1 MYVGNSLSFLSAPPF
16 HRRLGTSWLILTNLV
31 TDTDWRYLEA
41 KKQTTIELM
50 RYTWASATHVGRVRA
65 GNEDSVRPT
74 IDGSREEPV
83 VIAVADGMGGA
94 VAGEVASRIAI
105 DAAMEAEPSAHLSP
119 GDRVRRGN
127 EAVVEAVE
135 EDYTLSGMG
144 TTLTLGLFLPE
155 GIVRVAHIGDS
166 RMYLFRD
173 GQLQQLTRD
182 HTLVADLVALGR
194 ITAEEAE
201 THPRRNLVTRVIG
214 TEDVEVD
221 EFTVDLVA
229 GDKIVICSDGLNS
242 MLRDLE
248 IAAKLE
254 AASSPSEAA
263 WSLVEAAN
271 AAGGTDNTTV
281 AVVEVSS

>member
-1 MYVGNSLSFLSAPPF
+1 
-16 HRRLGTSWLILTNLV
+16 
-31 TDTDWRYLEA
+31 
-41 KKQTTIELM
+41 M
-50 RYTWASATHVGRVRA
+50 RYTWATATHVGLVRA
-65 GNEDSVRPT
+65 GNEDSVSPS
-74 IDGSREEPV
+74 IDGSKEEPV

-105 DAAMEAEPSAHLSP
+105 EAAVNAEPSADVTP
-119 GDRVRRGN
+119 GERLRLGN
-127 EAVVEAVE
+127 QAVVKAVE
-135 EDYTLSGMG
+135 DDYTLSGMG
-144 TTLTLGLFLPE
+144 TTLTLGLFLPD
-155 GIVRVAHIGDS
+155 GTVRVGHIGDS

-173 GQLQQLTRD
+173 GELQQLTRD

-194 ITAEEAE
+194 ITAEQAE

-214 TEDVEVD
+214 TPDIEVD
-221 EFTVDLVA
+221 EFTKELVPGDLV
-229 GDKIVICSDGLNS
+229 VICSDGLNS
-242 MLRDLE
+242 MLRDHE

-281 AVVEVSS
+281 AVVEVSP